1 MGRLLQSDY
10 RLDNNRLT
18 AEQIRAALTGDLDG
32 FRYFFHY
39 CCQLQD
45 RDTRE
50 LIHPTLNK
58 GQELIA
64 GTILRNVAK
73 ETRAERHKEIVILG
87 PRQFGKSTLITAIC
101 NYMAAYVPGM
111 ERMNLVHTLHVG
123 GAAYK
128 YCNQKVIPIVTGI
141 HPDLMPTVERDNQGS
156 STQLKYHDIK
166 GNRRDSTYEVL
177 SAGSNSVRSGTVT
190 VWLCDEPSEYRNPEM
205 TEDAVSGAIADYGFS
220 LTVYIG
226 TFSDRLSS
234 YFLKKIQTAIA
245 HPEEMDLVFIPWF
258 LVYGREEDG
267 VGFTEEDLNDYD
279 RDTIIPA
286 MRQYGFTYH
295 EMLYK
300 IAWYHRR
307 SLRTPKMRYEFPT
320 TIDDIVSLASDE
332 RVYSKELLDKA
343 RENQTDGMMAK
354 IVSDIKGKKYEAVPT
369 DESPLVL
376 FQPPVYARKY
386 RLVVDPISAV
396 GDNTDYFAMS
406 MFDLNNNEQV
416 ASFMARGM
424 ALEDYVEFAIAMCK
438 IYNNAEICP
447 EQNIAQTFYELAW
460 ARGYYYWYYTD
471 SKMRA
476 TRQPGIRTTVGSK
489 EGMISRTLTLLNS
502 GSIILHDKR
511 LFEQMETFVK
521 ITNRRN
527 GTYKFEAAK
536 GKHDD
541 LVATLFIY
549 AGSLN
554 QNQLAGKQEVRF
566 GFL

>member
-1 MGRLLQSDY
+1 
-10 RLDNNRLT
+10 
-18 AEQIRAALTGDLDG
+18 
-32 FRYFFHY
+32 
-39 CCQLQD
+39 
-45 RDTRE
+45 
-50 LIHPTLNK
+50 
-58 GQELIA
+58 
-64 GTILRNVAK
+64 
-73 ETRAERHKEIVILG
+73 
-87 PRQFGKSTLITAIC
+87 
-101 NYMAAYVPGM
+101 
-111 ERMNLVHTLHVG
+111 
-123 GAAYK
+123 
-128 YCNQKVIPIVTGI
+128 
-141 HPDLMPTVERDNQGS
+141 
-156 STQLKYHDIK
+156 
-166 GNRRDSTYEVL
+166 
-177 SAGSNSVRSGTVT
+177 
-190 VWLCDEPSEYRNPEM
+190 
-205 TEDAVSGAIADYGFS
+205 
-220 LTVYIG
+220 
-226 TFSDRLSS
+226 
-234 YFLKKIQTAIA
+234 
-245 HPEEMDLVFIPWF
+245 
-258 LVYGREEDG
+258 
-267 VGFTEEDLNDYD
+267 
-279 RDTIIPA
+279 
-286 MRQYGFTYH
+286 
-295 EMLYK
+295 
-300 IAWYHRR
+300 
-307 SLRTPKMRYEFPT
+307 
-320 TIDDIVSLASDE
+320 
-332 RVYSKELLDKA
+332 
-343 RENQTDGMMAK
+343 MMAK

-386 RLVVDPISAV
+386 RLAVDPISAV

-406 MFDLNNNEQV
+406 MFDLSNNEQV

-471 SKMRA
+471 NKMRA

-527 GTYKFEAAK
+527 GTYKFEAAR

>member
-369 DESPLVL
+369 DESPLIL

>member
-279 RDTIIPA
+279 RDTVIPA

-406 MFDLNNNEQV
+406 MFDLSNNEQV

-471 SKMRA
+471 NKMRA

>member
-18 AEQIRAALTGDLDG
+18 AEQIRSALTGDLDG

-343 RENQTDGMMAK
+343 KENQTDGMMAK

-386 RLVVDPISAV
+386 RLAVDPISAV

-406 MFDLNNNEQV
+406 MFDLSNNEQV

-471 SKMRA
+471 NKMRA

-527 GTYKFEAAK
+527 GTYKFEAAR

>member
-279 RDTIIPA
+279 RDTVIPA

-406 MFDLNNNEQV
+406 MFDLGNNEQV